1 MASSITNNCYMN
13 KNNNANNMNN
23 SNSITIQANTSSVM
37 KISSN
42 NKEAKKSPAFIKIP
56 RLFPDR
62 LREIWDL
69 RTVFPS
75 LNLDNILRIDDKK
88 RRKLDLHQ
96 TFSTFQRPFGI
107 QKLFKDPYLMPVLKN
122 FAKFSSFPHDFQRKT
137 ISWQKTW

>member
-1 MASSITNNCYMN
+1 MN

-62 LREIWDL
+62 LREI
-69 RTVFPS
+69 
-75 LNLDNILRIDDKK
+75 
-88 RRKLDLHQ
+88 
-96 TFSTFQRPFGI
+96 
-107 QKLFKDPYLMPVLKN
+107 
-122 FAKFSSFPHDFQRKT
+122 
-137 ISWQKTW
+137 